1 MRRKMGAAFVLA
13 IGLSVV
19 APAEADIA
27 PSDFPMGCL
36 WKIDGLEAF
45 PDLVFFTYP
54 REGET
59 VRYVTPGEL
68 HDPGLGDEL
77 PLLHAA
83 PAGKAPPDGSH
94 QVTLAELGP
103 FPYAELSCYPS
114 EARFEPDDPVKLIT
128 RHYRVE
134 RIEGEQIVLRHLG
147 DLATSGD
154 QQTIFGPWQEPPREA
169 LPTRGGGAVHID
181 LPPLLPWLGLG
192 VGALALGAAVFL
204 KRRRLRETATPGTSR
219 SLPPDR

>member
-1 MRRKMGAAFVLA
+1 
-13 IGLSVV
+13 
-19 APAEADIA
+19 
-27 PSDFPMGCL
+27 MGCL

-134 RIEGEQIVLRHLG
+134 RIEGEQIVLSHLG

-154 QQTIFGPWQEPPREA
+154 RETILGPWQEPTREE
-169 LPTRGGGAVHID
+169 PFRPGGGGGGGGALHLDVA
-181 LPPLLPWLGLG
+181 LPPLLPWFALG
-192 VGALALGAAVFL
+192 VGALALGAAALL
-204 KRRRLRETATPGTSR
+204 KRRRLSERATPETSR
-219 SLPPDR
+219 NPPPDR